1 MIIMS
6 LKVRQLVIIGCLI
19 TSVVSAETRRRSRI
33 DSPIQIPADAP
44 FEDNLATA
52 SDVSEAIEELPP
64 LSVVKEQK
72 KEEVAKEKDNSG
84 ESLSDECEATNI
96 SFELVTG

>member
-1 MIIMS
+1 MITMS
-6 LKVRQLVIIGCLI
+6 LSNVKRFIIIGCLI

-64 LSVVKEQK
+64 LSVLKEEK
-72 KEEVAKEKDNSG
+72 KEEVTKEKD
-84 ESLSDECEATNI
+84 ESLSDECEAANI

>member
-6 LKVRQLVIIGCLI
+6 LNAKQLIIIGCLI
-19 TSVVSAETRRRSRI
+19 ASVMSAETRRRSRI

-64 LSVVKEQK
+64 LSVVKEKK
-72 KEEVAKEKDNSG
+72 KEEVTGEKDNSG
-84 ESLSDECEATNI
+84 ESLSEECEANNI